1 MDALFS
7 SHSRQ
12 RHPRQRIGRTVD
24 TTGKITKNL
33 FSKYRWMVWLV
44 RCAFT
49 HFHIFRLFGT
59 FLTTCATSTLQ
70 STRFCT
76 HSATQLSEGPT
87 SEFSL
92 ADGLHGSGRPS
103 ADTITDNYYLRKP
116 QHLSCYCCT
125 STLISWELK
134 GMPCMEAFQGVIQIS
149 WE

>member
-24 TTGKITKNL
+24 TTGRTKNSFL
-33 FSKYRWMVWLV
+33 NTVECKAVTCKMCVYSFS
-44 RCAFT
+44 C
-49 HFHIFRLFGT
+49 FRLFGT
-59 FLTTCATSTLQ
+59 SLTTCATSTLQ

-76 HSATQLSEGPT
+76 RSATQLSEGPT

-103 ADTITDNYYLRKP
+103 ADTTTDNYHLRKP
-116 QHLSCYCCT
+116 QHLSCCCST
-125 STLISWELK
+125 STLIS
-134 GMPCMEAFQGVIQIS
+134 
-149 WE
+149 